1 MIKMNIFIHETKVNS
16 NFYLGRTNRL
26 LFRGDSE
33 SSDKSSG
40 MTQRSVISVAERA
53 RLGWLRER

>member
-1 MIKMNIFIHETKVNS
+1 MIFIHETKVNS